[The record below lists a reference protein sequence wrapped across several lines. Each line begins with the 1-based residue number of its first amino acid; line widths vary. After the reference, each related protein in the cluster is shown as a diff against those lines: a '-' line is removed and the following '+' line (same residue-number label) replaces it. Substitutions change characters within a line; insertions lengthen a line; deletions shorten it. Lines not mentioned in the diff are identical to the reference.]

1 MTKNKSVQPA
11 KYNAAMS
18 KNLNY
23 TMLLN
28 KPYVVGKTSWPP
40 EWFATFK
47 STFICK
53 SELAHTHSDFFYPTT
68 EIREHAKAM
77 ALLMGLKIEES
88 YSVLMEGAKF
98 PYKLRI
104 HHDQ

>member
-1 MTKNKSVQPA
+1 MATRNIT
-11 KYNAAMS
+11 
-18 KNLNY
+18 NLGNQA
-23 TMLLN
+23 
-28 KPYVVGKTSWPP
+28 WPP
-40 EWFATFK
+40 EWFDTFK

-53 SELAHTHSDFFYPTT
+53 SELAHMYSDFFYPTT

-98 PYKLRI
+98 PHKLRI

>member
-1 MTKNKSVQPA
+1 MATRNITNPSNQ
-11 KYNAAMS
+11 
-18 KNLNY
+18 
-23 TMLLN
+23 T
-28 KPYVVGKTSWPP
+28 WPP
-40 EWFATFK
+40 EWLDTFK

-53 SELAHTHSDFFYPTT
+53 AELTHMYSDFFYPTS

-88 YSVLMEGAKF
+88 YSVRMEGAKF

-104 HHDQ
+104 LHDQ

>member
-1 MTKNKSVQPA
+1 M
-11 KYNAAMS
+11 Y
-18 KNLNY
+18 
-23 TMLLN
+23 
-28 KPYVVGKTSWPP
+28 
-40 EWFATFK
+40 
-47 STFICK
+47 
-53 SELAHTHSDFFYPTT
+53 SDFYYPTT

-98 PYKLRI
+98 PHKLRI

>member
-1 MTKNKSVQPA
+1 
-11 KYNAAMS
+11 MS
-18 KNLNY
+18 NSNLK
-23 TMLLN
+23 
-28 KPYVVGKTSWPP
+28 KPTRTVSWPP
-40 EWFATFK
+40 EWFETFK

-53 SELAHTHSDFFYPTT
+53 SELAFTYTDFFYPTS

-88 YSVLMEGAKF
+88 YSVRMEGAKF

>member
-1 MTKNKSVQPA
+1 MSNHKNTNYVMT
-11 KYNAAMS
+11 
-18 KNLNY
+18 
-23 TMLLN
+23 LN
-28 KPYVVGKTSWPP
+28 KVPVRGTQAWPP

-53 SELAHTHSDFFYPTT
+53 TELVLTYSDFFYPTS

-88 YSVLMEGAKF
+88 SSVRMEGAKF

-104 HHDQ
+104 LHDQ